1 MSELVFVEGNQVVT
15 DSLTISKVFDK
26 RHDFV
31 LRDIEVQIEKLKQAG
46 ETDFSLLNFEEST
59 YENER
64 KRKYRKYNLTEDA
77 FALVAM
83 SYTTP
88 SAMKMKIRFINE
100 FKKMKSYIQ
109 EINAPSY
116 MIDDPVSRA
125 KRWIAEQE
133 EKQQLQRTLQIQE
146 PLVNFAESCMAS
158 EKSLL
163 VREVA
168 KLASKQGILIG
179 ERKLFQQLRE
189 WKLIFSHKNEPYQ
202 EYVNRGYFEI
212 AQGVREVN
220 GSSKAW
226 LTMKITPKGQAYII
240 NRLKKQQAS

>member
-88 SAMKMKIRFINE
+88 AAMKMKIRFINE
-100 FKKMKSYIQ
+100 FKKMKNYIQ
-109 EINAPSY
+109 EMNAPSY
-116 MIDDPVSRA
+116 MIEDPVSRA

-133 EKQQLQRTLQIQE
+133 EK
-146 PLVNFAESCMAS
+146 
-158 EKSLL
+158 
-163 VREVA
+163 
-168 KLASKQGILIG
+168 IL
-179 ERKLFQQLRE
+179 K
-189 WKLIFSHKNEPYQ
+189 
-202 EYVNRGYFEI
+202 
-212 AQGVREVN
+212 GVT
-220 GSSKAW
+220 A
-226 LTMKITPKGQAYII
+226 
-240 NRLKKQQAS
+240 